1 MNTFMIIAHYGDKQ
15 RAIRFKT
22 EKTLQEVK
30 AGIVAES
37 GLTQDW
43 FEVYITKY

>member
-1 MNTFMIIAHYGDKQ
+1 MNTFIIIAHYGDKQ
-15 RAIRFKT
+15 RAIRFKI
-22 EKTLQEVK
+22 EKTLQE
-30 AGIVAES
+30 IISVAES